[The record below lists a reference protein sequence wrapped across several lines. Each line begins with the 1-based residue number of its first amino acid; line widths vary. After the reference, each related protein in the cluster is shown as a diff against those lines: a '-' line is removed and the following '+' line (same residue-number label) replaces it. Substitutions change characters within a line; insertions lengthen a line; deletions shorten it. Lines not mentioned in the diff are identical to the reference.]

1 MKKPL
6 PIGISDYKTLIE
18 DDYYY
23 VDKTLFIKELLHV
36 GGGVALICR
45 PRRFGKTLN
54 LSMLYY
60 FFEKTEISNDYLFTD
75 KAIWLDEKCRSLQG
89 QFPVVFITF
98 KDVKEKT
105 WLAARKKIIEIMAKE
120 YKRHRSFVNENAA
133 LINSHDLEIY
143 NSIVTEK
150 GEDVHL
156 SSSLHFLTMI
166 LEQITKK
173 RVILLLDEYDA
184 PIHAAY
190 SNGYYDEM
198 ISFMQSFLS
207 AGLKDNR
214 YLSRAVL
221 TGILRT
227 AKEGIFSGLNNL
239 NVCTLL
245 HDSFADKFGFVESEV
260 DELLLNQNIAYESQ
274 VIKDWYNGYH
284 AGTNIRLYNPWSIIE
299 CVKNNG
305 QLKAYWVNTSDN
317 ALIKKFIALSS
328 EAVKTELEG
337 LLTHVTLI
345 KEIEE
350 AFLFPHIEKN
360 QRALWSLLLFSGY
373 VTYSRLS
380 INKWGNKECSLV
392 IPNKEIYSVYTN
404 LLKSIFD
411 QSFTTT
417 SLALMLTALKN
428 GNTEQFSQSLQEFIV
443 NSMSYY
449 DFSVDE
455 PEKSYHLFILGLLV
469 FLSDDYY
476 VRSNR
481 ESGYGRYD
489 LMLIPKDKLV
499 TGIIIECKKALSD
512 DPKILEATANDALMQ
527 IKEKNYKQELVAQ
540 SINNILVYAI
550 VFYGKKLL
558 IKSECI

>member
-6 PIGISDYKTLIE
+6 PIGISDYKTVIE
-18 DDYYY
+18 DGYFYI
-23 VDKTLFIKELLHV
+23 DKTLFIKELLQV

-60 FFEKTEISNDYLFTD
+60 FFEKTIISNDYLFTD
-75 KAIWLDEKCRSLQG
+75 KAIWQDEKCRGLQG
-89 QFPVVFITF
+89 QFPVIFLTF

-105 WLAARKKIIEIMAKE
+105 WEAARNKIIEIIAKE
-120 YKRHRSFVNENAA
+120 YRRHRSFVNEKAA
-133 LINSHDLEIY
+133 LVDSHDLEIY

-156 SSSLHFLTMI
+156 RSSLHFLTMV
-166 LEQITKK
+166 LGQITKK

-190 SNGYYDEM
+190 SNGYYNDM
-198 ISFMQSFLS
+198 IAFMQSFLS
-207 AGLKDNR
+207 AGLKDNT

-245 HDSFADKFGFVESEV
+245 HDSFADKFGFVEHEV
-260 DELLLNQNIAYESQ
+260 DDLLLNQDITYEAQ
-274 VIKDWYNGYH
+274 AIKDWYNGYH
-284 AGTNIRLYNPWSIIE
+284 VGANTRLYNPWSIIE
-299 CVKNNG
+299 CARNNG

-317 ALIKKFIALSS
+317 ILIKKLIALSNES
-328 EAVKTELEG
+328 VKTELEQ
-337 LLTHVTLI
+337 LLTYVPVV

-350 AFLFPHIEKN
+350 AFIFPGVEYN
-360 QRALWSLLLFSGY
+360 QKALWSLLLFSGY
-373 VTYSRLS
+373 VTYSELS
-380 INKWGNKECSLV
+380 VTALGDNLCTLV
-392 IPNKEIYSVYTN
+392 MPHKEIKGVYAN

-411 QSFTTT
+411 QSFTAT
-417 SLALMLTALKN
+417 SLTLMLAALKN
-428 GNTEQFSQSLQEFIV
+428 GNAEQFSQSLQEFIV

-449 DFSVDE
+449 DFSSDE

-469 FLSDDYY
+469 
-476 VRSNR
+476 
-481 ESGYGRYD
+481 
-489 LMLIPKDKLV
+489 
-499 TGIIIECKKALSD
+499 
-512 DPKILEATANDALMQ
+512 
-527 IKEKNYKQELVAQ
+527 
-540 SINNILVYAI
+540 
-550 VFYGKKLL
+550 
-558 IKSECI
+558 